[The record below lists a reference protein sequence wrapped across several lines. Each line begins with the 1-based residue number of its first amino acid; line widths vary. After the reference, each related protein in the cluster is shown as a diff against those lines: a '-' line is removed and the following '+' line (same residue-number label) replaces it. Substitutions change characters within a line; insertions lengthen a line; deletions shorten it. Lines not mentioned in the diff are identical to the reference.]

1 MVRNGLHR
9 WRVCK
14 VGAYAGPTDDWWNLS
29 GGTDILRTNI
39 ATTKVI
45 QSGLVLNL
53 DAGVLSSY
61 SVPGTT
67 WTDLSGNGNNG
78 TLTLGPTFSS
88 VNGGSLSFDGTD
100 EYINFTS
107 DSNLLPTAGLTVSAW
122 FKTTVADK
130 WLVTKTSNPSVD
142 GYYIDCNGSGFM
154 GFVVNGISVS
164 TPSVITTGFWINIVG
179 TWTPST
185 SILMYQNAIQVAS
198 NTTSIP
204 ASIIDPS
211 FTLEIGRRYS
221 AADYWN
227 GNISQVSIYNRALT
241 AQEIQQ
247 NFNATRSRYS
257 V

>member
-14 VGAYAGPTDDWWNLS
+14 VGAFAGPTSSWIYNTRA
-29 GGTDILRTNI
+29 GGLQIISESCR
-39 ATTKVI
+39 
-45 QSGLVLNL
+45 GELVLLL
-53 DAGVLSSY
+53 DAANKVSY
-61 SVPGTT
+61 PSPFTGTT
-67 WTDLSGNGNNG
+67 WTDLSGRGNDG
-78 TLTLGPTFSS
+78 TLGGGVGYSESNF
-88 VNGGSLSFDGTD
+88 GSLSFDGTND
-100 EYINFTS
+100 FIDFTS
-107 DSNLLPTAGLTVSAW
+107 DSNLLPTFGLTVSAW

-130 WLVTKTSNPSVD
+130 WLVTKTSNPLVN
-142 GYYIDCNGSGFM
+142 GYYMDCSGSGVM

-227 GNISQVSIYNRALT
+227 GNIAQVSIYNRALT
-241 AQEIQQ
+241 AAEVAQ
-247 NFNATRSRYS
+247 NFNATRSRFG